1 MSRYLRPFL
10 MLLAAAVAGAV
21 IAAVIFSGRS
31 THTTT
36 VIRERVVDPSPA
48 LTTVGSK
55 GETPAQI
62 YQEDAPG
69 VVVVKSII
77 PGGTNSL
84 GFPQGSEEA
93 LGSGFV
99 IDRDGHILTN
109 AHVVQGATKVTVGF
123 SSASG
128 LDNTYPAKVLG
139 LDKATD
145 VAVLEP
151 QNLPANAIHPLPMG
165 SVRDV
170 SVGDPVVAIGN
181 PLGEER
187 TITSGIISAV
197 NRTIDSLQTKHPIQG
212 ALQTDAAIN
221 HGNSGGP
228 LIDSQGKVIGITS
241 QILSDGP
248 DSGNIGIGFAIPIN
262 TALTVAHQLIANGH
276 AEHTYLG
283 IKGQPLNLQLAK
295 AFNIPTNHGVLVE
308 TVVPNSPAA
317 KAGLRGGTT
326 SATIDG
332 MPYILGGDVITAVNG
347 KPIIQFADLLDA
359 ISSKKPGQTVTLTIL
374 RDGKQLT
381 VSATLGADD

>member
-1 MSRYLRPFL
+1 
-10 MLLAAAVAGAV
+10 MLITAAVVGAV

-36 VIRERVVDPSPA
+36 VVRERVVDPSPA
-48 LTTVGSK
+48 LAAVKTSGL
-55 GETPAQI
+55 TPAQI
-62 YQEDAPG
+62 YRQDAPG

-84 GFPQGSEEA
+84 GFPQGEEEA

-99 IDRDGHILTN
+99 IDRQGHILTN
-109 AHVVQGATKVTVGF
+109 AHVVEGAKSVTVGF

-128 LDNTYPAKVLG
+128 LDNTYKAKVLG
-139 LDKATD
+139 LDKSTD

-151 QNLPANAIHPLPMG
+151 QNLPATAVHPLQMG

-197 NRTIDSLQTKHPIQG
+197 DRTIDSLQQNHPIQN

-228 LIDSQGKVIGITS
+228 LIDNQGKVIGITS

-248 DSGNIGIGFAIPIN
+248 NSGSIGIGFAVPIN
-262 TALTVAHQLIANGH
+262 TALSVAHQLITKGH

-283 IKGQPLNLQLAK
+283 IKGQPLTQQLAQ
-295 AFNIPTNHGVLVE
+295 AFNIPTDHGVLVE
-308 TVVPNSPAA
+308 SVVPNSPAA
-317 KAGLRGGTT
+317 RAGLRGGTT
-326 SATIDG
+326 SATIAG
-332 MPYILGGDVITAVNG
+332 MPYMLGGDVITAVDGNS
-347 KPIIQFADLLDA
+347 IVQFTDLSDA
-359 ISSKKPGQTVTLTIL
+359 ITNKKPGQTVTLTIL
-374 RDGKQLT
+374 RDGKPLT
-381 VSATLGADD
+381 VNVKLAAQG

>member
-1 MSRYLRPFL
+1 
-10 MLLAAAVAGAV
+10 MLITAAVVGAV

-36 VIRERVVDPSPA
+36 VVRERVVDPSPA
-48 LTTVGSK
+48 LAAVKTSGL
-55 GETPAQI
+55 TPAQI
-62 YQEDAPG
+62 YRQDAPG

-84 GFPQGSEEA
+84 GFPQGEEEA

-99 IDRDGHILTN
+99 IDRQGHILTN
-109 AHVVQGATKVTVGF
+109 AHVVEGAKSVTVGF

-128 LDNTYPAKVLG
+128 LDNTYKAKVLG
-139 LDKATD
+139 LDKSTD

-151 QNLPANAIHPLPMG
+151 QNLPATAVHPLQMG

-181 PLGEER
+181 PLGEDR
-187 TITSGIISAV
+187 TVTSGIISAIQ
-197 NRTIDSLQTKHPIQG
+197 RSISSLQNGVQIQG
-212 ALQTDAAIN
+212 AIQTDASIN

-228 LIDSQGKVIGITS
+228 LINNQGQVIGINS

-248 DSGNIGIGFAIPIN
+248 NSGSIGIGFAVPIN
-262 TALTVAHQLIANGH
+262 TALSVAHQLITKGH

-283 IKGQPLNLQLAK
+283 IKGQPLTQQLAQ
-295 AFNIPTNHGVLVE
+295 AFNIPTDHGVLVE
-308 TVVPNSPAA
+308 SVVPNSPAA
-317 KAGLRGGTT
+317 RAGLRGGTT

-332 MPYILGGDVITAVNG
+332 MPYMLGGDVITAVDGNSVV
-347 KPIIQFADLLDA
+347 QFTDLLDA
-359 ISSKKPGQTVTLTIL
+359 ITNKKPGQTVTLTIL
-374 RDGKQLT
+374 RDGKPLT
-381 VSATLGADD
+381 VNVKLAAQG

>member
-1 MSRYLRPFL
+1 
-10 MLLAAAVAGAV
+10 MLITAAVVGAV

-36 VIRERVVDPSPA
+36 VVRERVVDPSPA
-48 LTTVGSK
+48 LAAVKTSGL
-55 GETPAQI
+55 TPAQI
-62 YQEDAPG
+62 YRQDAPG

-84 GFPQGSEEA
+84 GFPQGEEEA

-99 IDRDGHILTN
+99 IDRQGHILTN
-109 AHVVQGATKVTVGF
+109 AHVVEGAKSVTVGF

-128 LDNTYPAKVLG
+128 LDNTYKAKVLG
-139 LDKATD
+139 LDKSTD

-151 QNLPANAIHPLPMG
+151 QNLPATAVHPLQMG

-197 NRTIDSLQTKHPIQG
+197 DRTIDSLQQNHPIQN

-228 LIDSQGKVIGITS
+228 LIDNQGKVIGITS

-248 DSGNIGIGFAIPIN
+248 NSGSIGIGFAVPIN
-262 TALTVAHQLIANGH
+262 TALSVAHQLITKGH

-283 IKGQPLNLQLAK
+283 IKGQPLTQQLAQ
-295 AFNIPTNHGVLVE
+295 AFNIPTDHGVLVE
-308 TVVPNSPAA
+308 SVVPNSPAA

-326 SATIDG
+326 SATIAG
-332 MPYILGGDVITAVNG
+332 MPYMLGGDVITAVDGNS
-347 KPIIQFADLLDA
+347 IVQFTDLSDA
-359 ISSKKPGQTVTLTIL
+359 ITNKKPGQTVTLTIL
-374 RDGKQLT
+374 RDGKPLT
-381 VSATLGADD
+381 VNVKLAAQG

>member
-1 MSRYLRPFL
+1 
-10 MLLAAAVAGAV
+10 MLITAAVVGAV

-36 VIRERVVDPSPA
+36 VVRERVVDPSPA
-48 LTTVGSK
+48 LAAVKTSGL
-55 GETPAQI
+55 TPAQI
-62 YQEDAPG
+62 YRQDAPG

-84 GFPQGSEEA
+84 GFPQGEEEA

-99 IDRDGHILTN
+99 IDRQGHILTN
-109 AHVVQGATKVTVGF
+109 AHVVEGAKSVTVGF

-128 LDNTYPAKVLG
+128 LDNTYKAKVLG
-139 LDKATD
+139 LDKSTD

-151 QNLPANAIHPLPMG
+151 QNLPATAVHPLQMG

-197 NRTIDSLQTKHPIQG
+197 DRTIDSLQQNHPIQN

-228 LIDSQGKVIGITS
+228 LIDNQGKVIGITS

-248 DSGNIGIGFAIPIN
+248 NSGSIGIGFAVPIN
-262 TALTVAHQLIANGH
+262 TALSVAHQLITKGH

-283 IKGQPLNLQLAK
+283 IKGQPLTQQLAQ
-295 AFNIPTNHGVLVE
+295 AFNIPTDHGVLVE
-308 TVVPNSPAA
+308 SVVPNSPAA
-317 KAGLRGGTT
+317 RAGLRGGTT
-326 SATIDG
+326 SATIAG
-332 MPYILGGDVITAVNG
+332 MPYMLGGDVITAVDGNS
-347 KPIIQFADLLDA
+347 IVQFTDLSDA
-359 ISSKKPGQTVTLTIL
+359 ITNKKPGQTVTLSIL

-381 VSATLGADD
+381 VNVKLAAQG

>member
-10 MLLAAAVAGAV
+10 MLMGAAVVGGV
-21 IAAVIFSGRS
+21 VAAFIFSGQS
-31 THTTT
+31 SHTTT
-36 VIRERVVDPSPA
+36 VVRERGVDPAA
-48 LTTVGSK
+48 LTTVHASGL
-55 GETPAQI
+55 TPAQI
-62 YQEDAPG
+62 YRQDAPG
-69 VVVVKSII
+69 VVVVQSVIT
-77 PGGTNSL
+77 GGTNSL
-84 GFPQGSEEA
+84 GFPQGTETA

-99 IDRDGHILTN
+99 IDGQGHILTN
-109 AHVVQGATKVTVGF
+109 AHVVEGAQKVTVGF

-151 QNLPANAIHPLPMG
+151 QNLPANAIHPLSMG

-262 TALTVAHQLIANGH
+262 SALAVAHQLIAKGH

-283 IKGQPLNLQLAK
+283 IKGQPLNTQLAH
-295 AFNIPTNHGVLVE
+295 AFNIPTDHGVLVE

-326 SATIDG
+326 SATIAG
-332 MPYILGGDVITAVNG
+332 MPYMLGGDVITAVDG
-347 KPIIQFADLLDA
+347 KQVVQFTDLLDA

-374 RDGKQLT
+374 RDGKQLS
-381 VSATLGADD
+381 VQATLAADD

>member
-10 MLLAAAVAGAV
+10 MLMGAAVVGGV
-21 IAAVIFSGRS
+21 IAAVIFSGQS
-31 THTTT
+31 SHTTT
-36 VIRERVVDPSPA
+36 VVRERVVDPSPA
-48 LTTVGSK
+48 VNTVPTSGL
-55 GETPAQI
+55 TPAQI
-62 YQEDAPG
+62 YRQDAPG
-69 VVVVKSII
+69 VVVVQSVI

-84 GFPQGSEEA
+84 GFPQGAETA

-99 IDRDGHILTN
+99 IDGQGHVLTN
-109 AHVVQGATKVTVGF
+109 AHVVEGAKSVTVGF

-151 QNLPANAIHPLPMG
+151 QNLPANAIHPLSMG

-262 TALTVAHQLIANGH
+262 SALTVAHQLITKGH

-283 IKGQPLNLQLAK
+283 IKGQPLNTQLAQ
-295 AFNIPTNHGVLVE
+295 AFNIPTDHGVLVE
-308 TVVPNSPAA
+308 SVVPNSPAA

-332 MPYILGGDVITAVNG
+332 MPYMLGGDVITAVDG
-347 KPIIQFADLLDA
+347 KQVVQFTDLLDA
-359 ISSKKPGQTVTLTIL
+359 VSSKKPGQTVTLTIL
-374 RDGKQLT
+374 RDGKQLS
-381 VSATLGADD
+381 VQATLAAEG

>member
-10 MLLAAAVAGAV
+10 MLIAAAVVGGV

-36 VIRERVVDPSPA
+36 IVRERVADPSPA
-48 LTTVGSK
+48 LTTIHTSGL
-55 GETPAQI
+55 TPAQI
-62 YQEDAPG
+62 YRLDAPG
-69 VVVVKSII
+69 VVVVKSIL
-77 PGGTNSL
+77 PGGTDAL
-84 GFPQGSEEA
+84 GFPQGEEEA

-99 IDRDGHILTN
+99 IDRQGHILTN
-109 AHVVQGATKVTVGF
+109 AHVVEGAKSVTVGF

-128 LDNTYPAKVLG
+128 LDNTYKAKVLG

-151 QNLPANAIHPLPMG
+151 QNLPATAIHPLQMG

-197 NRTIDSLQTKHPIQG
+197 DRTIDSLQRNHPIQN

-228 LIDSQGKVIGITS
+228 L
-241 QILSDGP
+241 L
-248 DSGNIGIGFAIPIN
+248 
-262 TALTVAHQLIANGH
+262 
-276 AEHTYLG
+276 
-283 IKGQPLNLQLAK
+283 
-295 AFNIPTNHGVLVE
+295 
-308 TVVPNSPAA
+308 
-317 KAGLRGGTT
+317 
-326 SATIDG
+326 
-332 MPYILGGDVITAVNG
+332 
-347 KPIIQFADLLDA
+347 
-359 ISSKKPGQTVTLTIL
+359 
-374 RDGKQLT
+374 
-381 VSATLGADD
+381 

>member
-1 MSRYLRPFL
+1 
-10 MLLAAAVAGAV
+10 MLITAAVVGAV

-36 VIRERVVDPSPA
+36 VVRERVVDPSPA
-48 LTTVGSK
+48 LAAVKTSGL
-55 GETPAQI
+55 TPAQI
-62 YQEDAPG
+62 YRQDAPG

-84 GFPQGSEEA
+84 GFPQGEEEA

-99 IDRDGHILTN
+99 IDRQGHILTN
-109 AHVVQGATKVTVGF
+109 AHVVEGAKSVTVGF

-128 LDNTYPAKVLG
+128 LDNTYKAKVLG
-139 LDKATD
+139 LDKSTD

-151 QNLPANAIHPLPMG
+151 QNLPATAVHPLQMG

-197 NRTIDSLQTKHPIQG
+197 DRTIDSLQQNHPIQN

-228 LIDSQGKVIGITS
+228 LIDNQGKVIGITS

-248 DSGNIGIGFAIPIN
+248 NSGSIGIGFAVPIN
-262 TALTVAHQLIANGH
+262 TALSVAHQLITKGH

-283 IKGQPLNLQLAK
+283 IKGQPLTQQLAQ
-295 AFNIPTNHGVLVE
+295 AFNIPTDHGVLVE
-308 TVVPNSPAA
+308 SVVPNSPAA
-317 KAGLRGGTT
+317 RAGLRGGTT

-332 MPYILGGDVITAVNG
+332 MPYMLGGDVITAVDGNSVV
-347 KPIIQFADLLDA
+347 QFTDLLDA
-359 ISSKKPGQTVTLTIL
+359 ITNKKPGQTVTLTIL
-374 RDGKQLT
+374 RDGKPLT
-381 VSATLGADD
+381 VNVKLAAQG